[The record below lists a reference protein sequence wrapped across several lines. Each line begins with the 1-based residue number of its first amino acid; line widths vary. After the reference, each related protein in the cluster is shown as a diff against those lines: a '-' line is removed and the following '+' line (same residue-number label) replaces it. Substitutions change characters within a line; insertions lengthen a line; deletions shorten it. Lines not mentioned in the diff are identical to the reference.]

1 MTKLLKKKEIREL
14 NTTAEKNMGKIK
26 LHKGNS
32 EQDIQQRRTELTE
45 KKKGPEENLYRCG
58 SRKNRM

>member
-1 MTKLLKKKEIREL
+1 M